1 MKKYYLAY
9 GSNLNVAQMQH
20 RCPTARV
27 VGTAEITNYELLFK
41 GSMTGSYLTIEKA
54 DGKAVPVAV
63 WEVKKQDELALDR
76 YEGYPNFYYKK
87 EMEIEY
93 TGIVT
98 HCRRKVKAFVYIMHE
113 DRPLGIPSQYYVE
126 TCLTGY
132 RTFDFDTKILYNAI
146 YESKVRINENNKF
159 C

>member
-9 GSNLNVAQMQH
+9 GSNLNVSQMQH
-20 RCPTARV
+20 RCPTAMV
-27 VGTAEITNYELLFK
+27 IGTAEIKDYELLFK

-54 DGKAVPVAV
+54 KDKTVPVAV
-63 WEVKKQDELALDR
+63 WEVQQQDELSLDR
-76 YEGYPNFYYKK
+76 YEGFPSFYYKK

-93 TGIVT
+93 TGIRT
-98 HCRRKVKAFVYIMHE
+98 HRKRKVKAFVYIMHE
-113 DRPLGIPSQYYVE
+113 DRPFGIPSQHYVE